1 MKARAG
7 WFADDGA
14 LARAARADIEAELA
28 SHIELAVE
36 ALVADGAN
44 PEEAR
49 AEARRRFGNVNRVAG
64 RCLAEKRRGELVMK
78 GIIALLATALLLVTG
93 VLALTTLELRRGR
106 AEAHA
111 LAGREAE
118 LMGARRIE
126 LPKGLLA
133 PTLLGAHDT
142 PRTGDRLIV
151 TNNGV
156 APDIE
161 LTVQVDV
168 DGSAL
173 LPELG
178 HLKVS
183 KLTRDEIEETL
194 TEYYTPFYADEIK
207 FTVSIERDRY

>member
-1 MKARAG
+1 MKAAAG

-14 LARAARADIEAELA
+14 LARTMRADIEAELA
-28 SHIELAVE
+28 SHLALAVE
-36 ALVADGAN
+36 ALVADGAT

-49 AEARRRFGNVNRVAG
+49 AEARRRFGDPNRIAG

-78 GIIALLATALLLVTG
+78 GIIALLATALVLVTG
-93 VLALTTLELRRGR
+93 VLVLTTLELRRGQ

-111 LAGREAE
+111 LTGLDTE
-118 LMGARRIE
+118 LISARHIDLPMG
-126 LPKGLLA
+126 LFP
-133 PTLLGAHDT
+133 PTLLGADDS
-142 PRTGDRLIV
+142 PRPGDSLVIA
-151 TNNGV
+151 NNGV
-156 APDIE
+156 APDLE

-178 HLKVS
+178 HLEVS
-183 KLTRDEIEETL
+183 RLTRDEIEETL
-194 TEYYTPFYADEIK
+194 TEYYTPFYANEIK